1 MLTTPREAKIAEYLR
16 EKALPANM
24 PVVQIHTD
32 LQSPLATIQLLM
44 DSLHFVFDMAENHCG
59 INPNSP
65 HNFSG
70 IDKRFPI
77 SQVRFVSTLKECG
90 ELKYEEQ

>member
-1 MLTTPREAKIAEYLR
+1 MLTTPREAKTAEYLR
-16 EKALPANM
+16 DVALPVNM
-24 PVVQIHTD
+24 PIVHIHTE
-32 LQSPLATIQLLM
+32 LRSSLATIQLLL

-77 SQVRFVSTLKECG
+77 SQVRFVSTLKEYG
-90 ELKYEEQ
+90 ELKFDE

>member
-16 EKALPANM
+16 GVALPANM
-24 PVVQIHTD
+24 PIVQIHTE
-32 LQSPLATIQLLM
+32 LQSSLATIQLLL

-70 IDKRFPI
+70 VDKRFPI

-90 ELKYEEQ
+90 ELEY